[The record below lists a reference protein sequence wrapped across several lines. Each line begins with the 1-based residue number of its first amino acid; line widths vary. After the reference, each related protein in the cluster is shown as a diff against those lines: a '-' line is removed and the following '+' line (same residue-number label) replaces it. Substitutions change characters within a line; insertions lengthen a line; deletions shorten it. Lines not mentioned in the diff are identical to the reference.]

1 MSTKKKESLN
11 ERIEWL
17 EMTEEDPQLLVWLL
31 ELRRHRENGLQQ
43 PAGSEES
50 QQGFWGRAAARES
63 IRANKAEAIVADV
76 EEVIGLLAERE
87 WAEHCTK
94 TDIGKRLEEA
104 ITELHNEAAPEPT
117 DQKPRYQIQKKPSY
131 GRESVWID
139 VESREE
145 AETNALHG
153 YRWRMVYDAPA
164 PVLSLGELVPN
175 EKLIRAEAG
184 GYAPVYSLQAQ
195 QLFIDGATWLRAT
208 ILRNVEEKT
217 K

>member
-1 MSTKKKESLN
+1 MKE
-11 ERIEWL
+11 ERKPDGGLAEWIEVL
-17 EMTEEDPQLLVWLL
+17 EDDRGDNSELLCLLL
-31 ELRRHRENGLQQ
+31 ELRRHRESNWQQ
-43 PAGSEES
+43 
-50 QQGFWGRAAARES
+50 RAEA
-63 IRANKAEAIVADV
+63 AEAIVADV